1 MEYGDKRYT
10 DKSQDNTPEI
20 EPENNMHTSNVQTE
34 FQEQSKKSSDS
45 MYLDQ
50 LEYNSNESNGFIKFL
65 LTNTRVVF
73 LFIISLLAWGIF
85 SFTMIPMESSPE
97 VKIPYG
103 VVSVTLP
110 GAGPSDMEELV
121 TKKIEN
127 KVVNISGVKQITSTS
142 GTAYA
147 AVSVE
152 FQADEDLKDAIR
164 RLRDS
169 VATVKSELPEDA
181 SDPVVSEISFSST
194 PVWTIMLTGPYDN
207 FTLRRYADE
216 VEESL
221 LKLPGTSEVQ
231 ISGGDTEEISIS
243 YNPQKLELYGI
254 TMDQANAAVRSNN
267 ITLPLGNLQVGN
279 FEYSL
284 RMDGKFKDIKELR
297 NLPIAT
303 FGESMIRLRDVAT
316 VVEKAVDKKTKT
328 RFSIEGREPQNAI
341 QISVVKKTGFSIIEL
356 IDQGKAKLEELEQ
369 TTLPETLEIETTYD
383 QSDII
388 REDFINL
395 SREAGNT
402 IMLVTIIL
410 FLFVGL
416 KEAFTA
422 GLVIPLVFASTFG
435 MMLIFGQTINFLSL
449 FSLILTLG
457 LLVDDAIV
465 IVQASKQYMSTGTF
479 TPEQAALLVFRDF
492 FAILITTTLTTVFAF
507 FPLVLATG
515 IIGEFIQSIP
525 ITTTITLI
533 ASTIVAILVNLPM
546 TAVLERFRIN
556 RMAFKIAVIAL
567 AAVFIFSLIGALQ
580 GNVILGIVSGILLF
594 AIITLLLWYRSSLKK
609 RLLENEDAVLKETAI
624 PEGIIKK
631 LRDHYSN
638 DIPQSGWTK
647 FTSGVV
653 KLEKITPHYERMLN
667 WFINKRIRAYILLT
681 IILIAF
687 AGAIYLPASGILRSE
702 FLSAS
707 DYELMYVNIEGPAG
721 MVVEE
726 TEKVADQVED
736 ILLQEEQIKNFTMV
750 VGATGIDMSR
760 SGGISGGG
768 GSGGQTNRAQF
779 AINLWPEKERP
790 VKQKSYIFAQELR
803 KKLSN
808 VKGAKVTLQEISGG
822 PPSGSDFEVRFTGED
837 LLKLEQ
843 LAEEYLGYVDEIPGT
858 VNEKT
863 SLTLNPGEFTFKL
876 NTEAMQLRGI
886 TPGQIAGTLRSAIS
900 GGEIAKIVEG
910 EDEIRI
916 NAKYQD
922 EYTDTLA
929 TLKSIKFTNMRGQT
943 FQLAE
948 VADIEIGSSL
958 TSISRIDQ
966 QRVVVLSAAVEKPA
980 LPGEVLA
987 EFQKLLEEKPLPD
1000 GYTAVFGGQNDSN
1013 VESIFSILRAM
1024 IVAFILIIAT
1034 MVIQFNSFRKAI
1046 LVLFTI
1052 PLAMTGVFYGLT
1064 IIGFTLS
1071 FPTLIGI
1078 LALFGIVVKNAII
1091 LIDKINMN
1099 IKVGIPFQEAITD
1112 AAKSRMEAIFLTT
1125 ASTVIGMIPITFY
1138 DETWQGL
1145 GAALIFGLSTSTVF
1159 TLLLMPTMFFLMF
1172 EKTAAK
1178 EEKLKQIKL
1187 EYEGQNS
1194 GKSVG
1199 EAV

>member
-1 MEYGDKRYT
+1 MEYGDNQYP
-10 DKSQDNTPEI
+10 DKSQDKTPEI
-20 EPENNMHTSNVQTE
+20 RPENNMNISNGHTES
-34 FQEQSKKSSDS
+34 QEKSKKSSDS
-45 MYLDQ
+45 MYLEQ
-50 LEYNSNESNGFIKFL
+50 LQYDPKEANSFIKFL

-73 LFIISLLAWGIF
+73 LLIISLLAWGIF

-127 KVVNISGVKQITSTS
+127 KVVNISGVKQVTSTS
-142 GTAYA
+142 GTSYS

-164 RLRDS
+164 RLRDA
-169 VATVKSELPEDA
+169 VATVKSELPDDA
-181 SDPVVSEISFSST
+181 GDPVVSEISFSNV

-216 VEESL
+216 VEEGL

-231 ISGGDTEEISIS
+231 ISGGDTEEIRVS
-243 YNPQKLELYGI
+243 YNPQKMELYGL
-254 TMDQANAAVRSNN
+254 TMDQVNATIRSNN
-267 ITLPLGNLQVGN
+267 ITLPLGELTVGN

-284 RMDGKFKDIKELR
+284 RMDGKFKDINELR
-297 NLPIAT
+297 DLPIAS
-303 FGESMIRLRDVAT
+303 FGESIIRLRDVAT
-316 VVEKAVDKKTKT
+316 VVERAVDKKTLT
-328 RFSIEGREPQNAI
+328 RFSIEGRAPQNAI
-341 QISVVKKTGFSIIEL
+341 QISIVKKTGFSIIEL
-356 IDQGKAKLEELEQ
+356 IDQGKAKIEELKQ
-369 TTLPETLEIETTYD
+369 TTLPESLEIETTYD
-383 QSDII
+383 ESDII
-388 REDFINL
+388 REDFNNL

-465 IVQASKQYMSTGTF
+465 VVQASKQYMSTGRF

-556 RMAFKIAVIAL
+556 RMIFKIALIAL
-567 AAVFIFSLIGALQ
+567 IAIFIITLMGGLQ
-580 GNVILGIVSGILLF
+580 GNVTSGIIAGVLLF

-609 RLLENEDAVLKETAI
+609 QLLSNEEAMLRETAI
-624 PEGIIKK
+624 PAEITRK
-631 LRDHYSN
+631 LREHYSE
-638 DIPQSGWTK
+638 DVSKSGWTK

-653 KLEKITPHYERMLN
+653 KLEKITPYYERMLN

-681 IILIAF
+681 IILVAF
-687 AGAIYLPASGILRSE
+687 AGSIFLPASGILRSE

-707 DYELMYVNIEGPAG
+707 DYELMYVNIEGSPG

-726 TEKVADQVED
+726 TEKVADQVEN
-736 ILLQEEQIKNFTMV
+736 ILLQEQQIKNFSMV
-750 VGATGIDMSR
+750 VGAAGIDMSGASTR
-760 SGGISGGG
+760 GGG
-768 GSGGQTNRAQF
+768 GSGGQSNRAQF

-803 KKLSN
+803 KKLAD
-808 VKGAKVTLQEISGG
+808 VKGAKVTLQEVSGG

-843 LAEEYLGYVDEIPGT
+843 VAEEYLGYLDEIPGT

-886 TPGQIAGTLRSAIS
+886 TPGQIAGTLRSAVS

-922 EYTDTLA
+922 EYIDTLSA
-929 TLKSIKFTNMRGQT
+929 LKSIKLTNMRGQT

-948 VADIEIGSSL
+948 IADIEIGSSL

-966 QRVVVLSAAVEKPA
+966 KRVVVLSAAVEKPA
-980 LPGEVLA
+980 LPGEVLV
-987 EFQKLLEEKPLPD
+987 EFQKILEEKPLPD

-1013 VESIFSILRAM
+1013 TESIFSILRAM

-1034 MVIQFNSFRKAI
+1034 MVIQFNSFRKAV

-1125 ASTVIGMIPITFY
+1125 TSTVIGMIPITFY

-1159 TLLLMPTMFFLMF
+1159 TLLLMPTMFFLLF

-1178 EEKLKQIKL
+1178 EEKLKQIKA
-1187 EYEGQNS
+1187 EYGSQNIGKDIGEG
-1194 GKSVG
+1194 
-1199 EAV
+1199 A